1 VLPSVSDII
10 VIPKCL
16 FFFFI
21 RIIRSIYIHNVRNN
35 NFIKPGEK
43 KIKKPVKLRKLEKK
57 K

>member
-57 K
+57 